1 MYKIRGELTMLKK
14 FETELQNSEEWESK
28 EKKRKL
34 YIVMKHLKSAM
45 SLISSNKSTEQI
57 LWDYITNYQDSEY
70 IDRSF
75 TDKALEFLSKSGII
89 NSTVALPSEIK
100 KYHPSNDFDE
110 AFKFVENLC

>member
-1 MYKIRGELTMLKK
+1 MLKE
-14 FETELQNSEEWESK
+14 FEIELQNSEDWESK
-28 EKKRKL
+28 EMKRKL
-34 YIVMKHLKSAM
+34 YIVMKHLKNAM
-45 SLISSNKSTEQI
+45 SLISPNKPTEQI

-75 TDKALEFLSKSGII
+75 TDETLEFLSESGII
-89 NSTVALPSEIK
+89 YSTVALPSEIN